1 MKRLVWSIALL
12 VIPVGFVAFAAS
24 TNGQE
29 RDSAP
34 NRDEVEGMMDAYI
47 LSKLQDALEL
57 TDEQSAALD
66 KIFRKALPQLRES
79 MRRLNAEERTLS
91 RLVGDMDVEEI
102 DVTRQI
108 DRVEA
113 TRSELSKTRIL
124 MVFRMHRVLTQR
136 QRDGLDEWMERET
149 DERGVARTRSGR
161 C

>member
-1 MKRLVWSIALL
+1 MPWRNVALVTLVVVAATAVVAAGEQGRRPHRWWQSTDVQAL
-12 VIPVGFVAFAAS
+12 
-24 TNGQE
+24 
-29 RDSAP
+29 
-34 NRDEVEGMMDAYI
+34 
-47 LSKLQDALEL
+47 LEL
-57 TDEQSAALD
+57 TDEQSASLD
-66 KIFRKALPQLRES
+66 KIYRKALPKLRES

-91 RLVGDMDVEEI
+91 QLVGDMDVEEI

-149 DERGVARTRSGR
+149 DERGVARTRSGPR
-161 C
+161 

>member
-1 MKRLVWSIALL
+1 MRWRKVALGMLL
-12 VIPVGFVAFAAS
+12 VVVATTVVAAAGEQGRRPHRWWHS
-24 TNGQE
+24 T
-29 RDSAP
+29 DVKA
-34 NRDEVEGMMDAYI
+34 
-47 LSKLQDALEL
+47 LLEL

-66 KIFRKALPQLRES
+66 KIYRKALPKLRES

-91 RLVGDMDVEEI
+91 QLVEDMDVEEL

-149 DERGVARTRSGR
+149 DERGAARTRSGR
-161 C
+161 R

>member
-1 MKRLVWSIALL
+1 MRWRNVAQVTLVAMAATAVVAAGEQGRRPHRWWQSADVKAL
-12 VIPVGFVAFAAS
+12 
-24 TNGQE
+24 
-29 RDSAP
+29 
-34 NRDEVEGMMDAYI
+34 
-47 LSKLQDALEL
+47 LEL

-66 KIFRKALPQLRES
+66 KIYRKALPKLRES

-91 RLVGDMDVEEI
+91 QLVEDMDVEEL

-149 DERGVARTRSGR
+149 DERGAARTRSGR
-161 C
+161 R

>member
-1 MKRLVWSIALL
+1 MRWRTVALVTLVVVAATAVVAAAEQGRRPHRWWQSTAVKAL
-12 VIPVGFVAFAAS
+12 
-24 TNGQE
+24 
-29 RDSAP
+29 
-34 NRDEVEGMMDAYI
+34 
-47 LSKLQDALEL
+47 LEL

-136 QRDGLDEWMERET
+136 QRDGLDGWMERET

>member
-1 MKRLVWSIALL
+1 MRWRNMALL
-12 VIPVGFVAFAAS
+12 SLVVVVATAVV
-24 TNGQE
+24 
-29 RDSAP
+29 SAGEQGRRP
-34 NRDEVEGMMDAYI
+34 HRWWQSADVKA
-47 LSKLQDALEL
+47 LLEL
-57 TDEQSAALD
+57 TDEQSVALD
-66 KIFRKALPQLRES
+66 KIYRKALPKLRES

-124 MVFRMHRVLTQR
+124 MVFRMHRILTEP

-149 DERGVARTRSGR
+149 DERGAARTRSKR
-161 C
+161 R

>member
-1 MKRLVWSIALL
+1 MRWRKVALGTLVVVAATTVVAAAGEQGRRPHRWWQSTDVKAL
-12 VIPVGFVAFAAS
+12 
-24 TNGQE
+24 
-29 RDSAP
+29 
-34 NRDEVEGMMDAYI
+34 
-47 LSKLQDALEL
+47 LEL

-66 KIFRKALPQLRES
+66 KIYRKALPKLRES

-91 RLVGDMDVEEI
+91 QLVEDMDVEEL

-149 DERGVARTRSGR
+149 DERGAALTRSKR
-161 C
+161 R

>member
-1 MKRLVWSIALL
+1 MRWRNIALL
-12 VIPVGFVAFAAS
+12 SLVVLAAAAVAEAGEQGRRPQRWWQS
-24 TNGQE
+24 
-29 RDSAP
+29 
-34 NRDEVEGMMDAYI
+34 DEVQEF
-47 LSKLQDALEL
+47 LVL

-66 KIFRKALPQLRES
+66 TIYRKALPKLRES

-91 RLVGDMDVEEI
+91 RLVADMDVEEI

-124 MVFRMHRVLTQR
+124 MVFRMHRVLAEP
-136 QRDGLDEWMERET
+136 QRDALDEWMKREA
-149 DERGVARTRSGR
+149 DERGAARTNRR

>member
-1 MKRLVWSIALL
+1 MRGRNIALL
-12 VIPVGFVAFAAS
+12 GLVVVAATAVV
-24 TNGQE
+24 TAGEQG
-29 RDSAP
+29 RRPHRWWQSA
-34 NRDEVEGMMDAYI
+34 DVKA
-47 LSKLQDALEL
+47 LLEL
-57 TDEQSAALD
+57 TEEQSATLD
-66 KIFRKALPQLRES
+66 KIYRKALPKLRES

-91 RLVGDMDVEEI
+91 QLVGDMDVEEI

-149 DERGVARTRSGR
+149 DEQGAARTRSER
-161 C
+161 R

>member
-1 MKRLVWSIALL
+1 MRWRKVALGTLL
-12 VIPVGFVAFAAS
+12 VVVATTVVAAAGEQGRRPHRWWQS
-24 TNGQE
+24 T
-29 RDSAP
+29 DVKA
-34 NRDEVEGMMDAYI
+34 
-47 LSKLQDALEL
+47 LLEL

-66 KIFRKALPQLRES
+66 KIYRKALPKLRES

-91 RLVGDMDVEEI
+91 QFVEDMDVEEL

-149 DERGVARTRSGR
+149 DERGAARTRSGR
-161 C
+161 R